1 MWSTGR
7 RSQRCTPG
15 MPANCPAWTQARP
28 ASLCSSAKENGPI
41 SPRIPTGLF
50 ILLFNNSTKSC
61 QLLTNLSG
69 EELQRSSNLET
80 SLLYAIPMWIGQTA
94 GEKLKKINN
103 FARKRHPS
111 SSPAVKESEVKGQQG
126 RYRYTVYHPI
136 HRNTRGTIC
145 SPSNSHESMDL
156 TTQIQ
161 YKLHKANITLSV

>member
-111 SSPAVKESEVKGQQG
+111 SSPAVKESQVKGQRG
-126 RYRYTVYHPI
+126 RYRYTRVSSYTPKYTGYDLLTFQQPRKHGPY
-136 HRNTRGTIC
+136 NPDTIQ
-145 SPSNSHESMDL
+145 
-156 TTQIQ
+156 TT
-161 YKLHKANITLSV
+161 